1 MILMRAACCSPPLT
15 KSLAAVTIL
24 SAALIIS
31 DKEDHILLD
40 ILFKAHSYPA
50 LLRLPVKTSWLV
62 TDQQDIFV
70 NVPSVASIAGDKLT
84 AFAPTTT
91 GILYGKGK
99 EVEIVKQLHD
109 INKLYPPDRIN
120 GHIPESF

>member
-24 SAALIIS
+24 SAALI
-31 DKEDHILLD
+31 
-40 ILFKAHSYPA
+40 A